1 MEVKVLGTVYNLQE
15 VPKTDDTVLE
25 NNDGYCDTSVKKV
38 VVDEMKEKKPGMKE
52 SLLYYQQQVKRHEII
67 HAFLFESGLDTCCSW
82 VCEEMVDWLSIQFP
96 KMKSAFEEAGCL

>member
-38 VVDEMKEKKPGMKE
+38 VVDERKETRNEG
-52 SLLYYQQQVKRHEII
+52 
-67 HAFLFESGLDTCCSW
+67 
-82 VCEEMVDWLSIQFP
+82 
-96 KMKSAFEEAGCL
+96 KSAVLPATGEAT